1 MTGKVRVAVVF
12 GGRSTEH
19 AVSCASAGLVLAA
32 IDRDRYDVLPIGIA
46 ADGRWVLTSG
56 DPERLALSAAASP
69 PSVEAVALPSSE
81 VTVRAGALVVSAPDA
96 VPRDLGEVDVVLPLL
111 HGTYGE
117 DGTIQGLLEMTG
129 TRYAGAGVF
138 ASAAGMDKEYM
149 KLIIAAR
156 GLPVGRYVV
165 VRDRDWSCGVSA
177 GVSAGLDERKRVL
190 DEIAELGWPVYVKPA
205 RGGSSVGIT
214 RVSRLADLE
223 PAVEAARVHD
233 PKVLVEAAVSGME
246 VECAVLEGLDGGP
259 PEASVPGQVVVDP
272 GSSFYDFQA
281 KYLAAGTTMRIPAPL
296 PASASDEV
304 RRLACAAFEA
314 ISCEGLARVDF
325 FYTPDGQVVFNEIN
339 TMPGMTPAS
348 GFPMMWAATGLPLP
362 QLIDRIIQTALR
374 KRPGPRLSLL
384 ETAFAGD
391 GVCWRRRRA
400 ASGQGPRMPP
410 AVAGELLFV
419 AWLLAVDEGLE
430 VSARTELRHRALG
443 HLDGGPGGG
452 VTSGASRT
460 LALLEDAEPGDGHL
474 VAGRDGRLDGLEHRV
489 HGFGRGLL
497 VTQPSRDR
505 VDQITLVHVHS
516 CAPPTGRVGSD
527 PLMGGA
533 RPLTCPK
540 VGDPAP
546 LHNNLGHIGPRVGK
560 DHIARRPAACTE
572 RSFCPIGATFRIRP
586 WSERC

>member
-1 MTGKVRVAVVF
+1 VTGKVRVAVVF

-19 AVSCASAGLVLAA
+19 AVSCASAGLVLSA
-32 IDRDRYDVLPIGIA
+32 IDRDRYDVLPVGIA
-46 ADGRWVLTSG
+46 TDGRWVLTSG
-56 DPERLALSAAASP
+56 DPARLALSSSSA
-69 PSVEAVALPSSE
+69 PSVEAVALPGSE
-81 VTVRAGALVVSAPDA
+81 ITPRGGSLEVSAPGE
-96 VPRDLGEVDVVLPLL
+96 VPRDLGAVDVVLPLL
-111 HGTYGE
+111 HGIYGE

-165 VRDRDWSCGVSA
+165 VRDRDWSGGA
-177 GVSAGLDERKRVL
+177 GGPGRLGSLGGLGGLGGLAERKRVL
-190 DEIAELGWPVYVKPA
+190 DEIAELGWPVFVKPA

-214 RVSRLADLE
+214 RVTGAAELE
-223 PAVEAARVHD
+223 SAVEAARAHD
-233 PKVLVEAAVSGME
+233 PKVLVEAAVAGME

-281 KYLAAGTTMRIPAPL
+281 KYLAAGTTMRIPAPI
-296 PASASDEV
+296 PAAAAAEV

-325 FYTPDGQVVFNEIN
+325 FYTPAGQVLFNEIN

-348 GFPMMWAATGLPLP
+348 GFPLMWAATGLPLP

-374 KRPGPRLSLL
+374 KRPGPRLP
-384 ETAFAGD
+384 
-391 GVCWRRRRA
+391 RRRR
-400 ASGQGPRMPP
+400 G
-410 AVAGELLFV
+410 LLL
-419 AWLLAVDEGLE
+419 AWLVAVDEGLE
-430 VSARTELRHRALG
+430 VGARAELRHRALG

-452 VTSGASRT
+452 VAGGASRT

-474 VAGRDGRLDGLEHRV
+474 VAGRDSRLDGLEHSV
-489 HGFGRGLL
+489 HGFGRGFL
-497 VTQPSRDR
+497 VAQPSRDR
-505 VDQITLVHVHS
+505 IDQITLVHVHS
-516 CAPPTGRVGSD
+516 CASPTGRVGSD
-527 PLMGGA
+527 PPRRDREPH

-546 LHNNLGHIGPRVGK
+546 LHNNPGHI
-560 DHIARRPAACTE
+560 RPASAIITPPNAS
-572 RSFCPIGATFRIRP
+572 RNGIRNQLRVP
-586 WSERC
+586 AARTRRRAARPRRTR